1 MIAREGQ
8 PWLEANDET
17 LSTGQCRRV
26 LNRDLCL
33 ARQACRH
40 HGPVPGAHVPCME
53 PRDIASHDRSEA
65 DDGEDFRRRAL
76 TDGLTEMF
84 GLNCRV
90 LTSRAAPSLLD
101 RRPDPGR
108 LLGQSAPP

>member
-1 MIAREGQ
+1 MSSIVIYALLGKLADTTARF
-8 PWLEANDET
+8 LERTCPAWN
-17 LSTGQCRRV
+17 
-26 LNRDLCL
+26 
-33 ARQACRH
+33 
-40 HGPVPGAHVPCME
+40 PVI
-53 PRDIASHDRSEA
+53 IASHDRSEA